1 VKSRLSSLMVITVL
15 LIVLCLPNAYSDFE
29 TGKKYLIQAN
39 GYIASSQSI
48 VESTFAL
55 QLTAGSQSGTNLL
68 ANLDN
73 GLITIGS
80 TNFLNSGVWQTTI
93 LRNGNFLL
101 LQGDAQDQS
110 GNTIHLNLFGRIVT
124 SNQDGSVYG
133 ITGKITG
140 SETFKVI
147 YSAKVTTAG
156 ETILAQPSGP
166 TTPTSQN
173 QTQPN
178 VIRISIVPGASNI
191 NNQQYFSPSVANVRL
206 GTTVVWINNDSVPHH
221 ILSGTA
227 STIIG
232 PSGAPT
238 FTPDEMID
246 SGILIPGGSFQYTIT
261 SFPNRGFL
269 SDAQAKY
276 LNLDPH
282 QTAGDISFFDPNY
295 PFMQGAIGPI
305 SVSIAQAQAAQI
317 NILQGASTA
326 KSNQYLSPANVQV
339 TPGSTVVWVN
349 NDSVSHRILSGQSQ
363 NARTVAGKGST
374 AGQLNNP
381 YFVPDGRID
390 SKMIFPGQSYQFTVK
405 GSGAIAFYDPVN
417 TWLNGII
424 ISTPQISP
432 MPPVEVSILPGS
444 SLAQGGASQS
454 NQQYYNQY
462 YSPTTIQITPGTAII
477 WKNNDNVAHT
487 IWSGTATNTPSK
499 PFIPDGRIKSDAIQ
513 PGASFEVV
521 INDTGTTEFYD
532 PSYTW
537 MNGVI
542 VAITSVASSHNIGV
556 VCPTCNPFLH

>member
-1 VKSRLSSLMVITVL
+1 MVITVL
-15 LIVLCLPNAYSDFE
+15 LIVLCMPNAHSDFT
-29 TGKKYLIQAN
+29 TGNKYLIQAS
-39 GYIASSQSI
+39 GYVASSQSI
-48 VESTFAL
+48 ADSTFAL
-55 QLTAGSQSGTNLL
+55 QLTTGSQSGTSLL

-73 GLITIGS
+73 GLVTIGS
-80 TNFLNSGVWQTTI
+80 TNFLNIGGWQTTI

-124 SNQDGSVYG
+124 SNQVVTFYS

-140 SETFKVI
+140 TETFKVI
-147 YSAKVTTAG
+147 YSAKVTTVGAT
-156 ETILAQPSGP
+156 TIPQVTQPSGP
-166 TTPTSQN
+166 TTPTLQN
-173 QTQPN
+173 QTQSN

-191 NNQQYFSPSVANVRL
+191 NNQQYFSPSVVNVHL
-206 GTTVVWINNDSVPHH
+206 GTTIIWTNNDSVSHR
-221 ILSGTA
+221 IMSGTA

-232 PSGAPT
+232 PNGAPT
-238 FTPDEMID
+238 FTPDGMID
-246 SGILIPGGSFQYTIT
+246 SGTLVPGGSFQYVIN

-295 PFMQGAIGPI
+295 PFMQGAIGPF
-305 SVSIAQAQAAQI
+305 SVSIAQAQSAQI
-317 NILQGASTA
+317 NILKGASTA
-326 KSNQYLSPANVQV
+326 KSNQYLSPSNTQV
-339 TPGSTVVWVN
+339 TPGSTVIWVN

-363 NARTVAGKGST
+363 NARTVAGKGPT

-390 SKMIFPGQSYQFTVK
+390 SGTIPPGVSYQFTVK
-405 GSGAIAFYDPVN
+405 GTGAIAFYDPTN

-424 ISTPQISP
+424 ISTPQISS

-444 SLAQGGASQS
+444 SFAQGSASQS

-462 YSPTTIQITPGTAII
+462 YSPDNIQITPGTAII
-477 WKNNDNVAHT
+477 WKNNDNVPHT
-487 IWSGTATNTPSK
+487 IWSGTATNSLSK
-499 PFIPDGRIKSDAIQ
+499 PFIPDGRIKSDLIQ

-521 INDTGTTEFYD
+521 INDTGITRFYD

-542 VAITSVASSHNIGV
+542 VAITSVASSHNIGA